1 MTTDEAATVAADD
14 QRPAQ
19 AASGMAQ
26 PALFVEHLTV
36 FRGPLPAVRD
46 VALTVR
52 PSGSLGILGRNGAGK
67 STLIGGVA
75 GVLPTR
81 GTIRLHGQDIS
92 AVPAWKR
99 ARSGLALVPQ
109 GRGLLPNMTVEE
121 NLQLATLERAGEGP
135 AFDIHELFPA
145 LKTLMRRKAGLCSG
159 GEQQQVAVARA
170 LLRRP
175 VVLLLDEPT
184 EGLAPIVIEEITHV
198 LRHLSSEG
206 LTLVLAE
213 QHHHIVSALCEEFL
227 VLRSGEAVGR
237 DRTSAEAIERY
248 YSAL

>member
-1 MTTDEAATVAADD
+1 MPERAATMPTDKQDQADAAGRTAD
-14 QRPAQ
+14 
-19 AASGMAQ
+19 
-26 PALFVEHLTV
+26 PALLVEHLTV

-46 VALTVR
+46 VTLAVPT
-52 PSGSLGILGRNGAGK
+52 SGSLGILGRNGAGK
-67 STLIGGVA
+67 STLIGGLV
-75 GVLPTR
+75 GVLPAR
-81 GTIRLHGQDIS
+81 GTIQLHGQDIS

-145 LKTLMRRKAGLCSG
+145 LKKLMSRKAGLCSG

-175 VVLLLDEPT
+175 VLLLLDEPT
-184 EGLAPIVIEEITHV
+184 EGLAPIVIAEITQV
-198 LRHLSSEG
+198 LRHLSQQG

-227 VLRSGEAVGR
+227 VLRSGEAAGY
-237 DRTSAEAIERY
+237 DRTSEEAIQRH